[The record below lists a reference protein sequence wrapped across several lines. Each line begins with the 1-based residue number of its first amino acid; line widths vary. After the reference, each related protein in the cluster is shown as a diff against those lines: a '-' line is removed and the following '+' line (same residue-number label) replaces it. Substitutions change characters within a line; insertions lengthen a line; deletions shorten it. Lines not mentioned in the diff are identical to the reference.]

1 VRGTNYLEEDC
12 EKLISF
18 FDARSER
25 PGADNLFEDLFVSVS
40 EQEDEQDRTML
51 FDLLYN
57 EVNKKSK
64 KIANGDSLE
73 SLEQDEKFSLL
84 APYIKVDA
92 NPQEVYLD
100 MLVRADA
107 ATEEEKQKL
116 VQLQKQKRHSQIMHG
131 FWNRA
136 FQI

>member
-1 VRGTNYLEEDC
+1 MISFIFTDVGVKNYLVVDC
-12 EKLISF
+12 VKFISF

-73 SLEQDEKFSLL
+73 SL
-84 APYIKVDA
+84 
-92 NPQEVYLD
+92 
-100 MLVRADA
+100 
-107 ATEEEKQKL
+107 
-116 VQLQKQKRHSQIMHG
+116 
-131 FWNRA
+131 
-136 FQI
+136 

>member
-1 VRGTNYLEEDC
+1 MKTFNITDVRGTNYLEEDC

-57 EVNKKSK
+57 EVNK
-64 KIANGDSLE
+64 
-73 SLEQDEKFSLL
+73 
-84 APYIKVDA
+84 
-92 NPQEVYLD
+92 
-100 MLVRADA
+100 
-107 ATEEEKQKL
+107 
-116 VQLQKQKRHSQIMHG
+116 
-131 FWNRA
+131 NRRK
-136 FQI
+136 